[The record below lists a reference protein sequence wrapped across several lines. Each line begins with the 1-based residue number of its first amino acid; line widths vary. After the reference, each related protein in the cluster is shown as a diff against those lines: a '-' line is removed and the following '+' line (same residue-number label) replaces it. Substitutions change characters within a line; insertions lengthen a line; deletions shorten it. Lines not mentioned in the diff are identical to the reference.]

1 MADKSKSGKLG
12 IVFRAVVGA
21 LVEGD
26 GIAALADDSWFRI
39 SAVAA
44 AGSQLPFTADPLNR
58 YFKTPDSGNA
68 ITPIVG
74 DDVYPI
80 TLTKV
85 CKTDVSLS
93 QEKGEIDV
101 TDDCESGY
109 NASITDGFT
118 TISGTLGRF
127 MKFDEETGELSEAD
141 DLYMSKF
148 YDKQTDDGAG
158 VYVLVPKDDDD
169 IIIAY
174 LRNSDQI
181 ALNDIQE
188 WIIFPAILTGL
199 AGEGPLKGV
208 QNGDLTFTK
217 AQGPATRYQRTTNAS
232 ETVF

>member
-21 LVEGD
+21 LVVGD
-26 GIAALADDSWFRI
+26 GLAALADNAWYRI

-44 AGSQLPFTADPLNR
+44 AGSQLPFAADPLNR
-58 YFKTPDSGNA
+58 YFKTPDTANA
-68 ITPIVG
+68 ITPIAG

-118 TISGTLGRF
+118 TISGSIGRF
-127 MKFDEETGELSEAD
+127 MKYDEGTGELSEAD
-141 DLYMSKF
+141 ALYMSKF
-148 YDKQTDDGAG
+148 YDLETDDGAG
-158 VYVLVPKDDDD
+158 TYTLTAKDDDD
-169 IIIAY
+169 VIIAY
-174 LRNSDQI
+174 LRNSDQT
-181 ALNDIQE
+181 AENDIQE

-217 AQGPATRYQRTTNAS
+217 AQGPATRYKRTTNSS

>member
-12 IVFRAVVGA
+12 IVFRATVGSLA
-21 LVEGD
+21 VGD
-26 GIAALADDSWFRI
+26 GIAALADNAWFRI
-39 SAVAA
+39 SAVA
-44 AGSQLPFTADPLNR
+44 GSSELPFSTDPLNR
-58 YFKTPDSGNA
+58 YFKSPDSGNA
-68 ITPIVG
+68 ITPAVG

-101 TDDCESGY
+101 TDDCEAGY

-118 TISGTLGRF
+118 TISGSLGRF

-141 DLYMSKF
+141 ALYMSKF
-148 YDKQTDDGAG
+148 YDLQTDDGAG
-158 VYVLVPKDDDD
+158 TYVLTPKDDDD
-169 IIIAY
+169 LIIAY

-181 ALNDIQE
+181 AENDIQE
-188 WIIFPAILTGL
+188 WIIFSAILTGL

-217 AQGPATRYQRTTNAS
+217 AQGPATRYQRTTNSS